1 MEIKSRAVMSGF
13 VSILRGMLKK
23 DIINAEDMSFTE
35 EQIWKTEIQT
45 GDKVLPE
52 L

>member
-1 MEIKSRAVMSGF
+1 MSGF
-13 VSILRGMLKK
+13 SSVLRGMEKK
-23 DIINAEDMSFTE
+23 DIMNAEDLSVTE
-35 EQIWKTEIQT
+35 EQTWKTEIPT

>member
-1 MEIKSRAVMSGF
+1 MSGF
-13 VSILRGMLKK
+13 ASILRGMEKK
-23 DIINAEDMSFTE
+23 DIMNAEDLSFTE